1 MTTERKSVAEAM
13 SEYCTAAQRYQDYL
27 DRNHSV
33 LPHVPTLTRLGNA
46 MRKAERDVDT
56 AILALIAAKGG
67 GG

>member
-1 MTTERKSVAEAM
+1 
-13 SEYCTAAQRYQDYL
+13 
-27 DRNHSV
+27 V